1 MASPTK
7 PARVIA
13 FRLPFKPPVWALYL
27 VMLVGIA
34 FLGLDLAWVAHEKH
48 GWDWWTAGLLGTG
61 GALLFGIALGLVML
75 LVQQNL
81 VLQYQRGT
89 FEITVKQV
97 EVLARFLGG
106 RSDDAKGWAK
116 RHRLDPRD
124 DRRRPR
130 DINP

>member
-1 MASPTK
+1 
-7 PARVIA
+7 
-13 FRLPFKPPVWALYL
+13 
-27 VMLVGIA
+27 
-34 FLGLDLAWVAHEKH
+34 
-48 GWDWWTAGLLGTG
+48 LLGTG